1 MNKTIPNLFGLCCFD
16 SGGAGVLK
24 VMMPYFAEKFGNPG
38 SLHSFGQEAIGAMD
52 KARGAVA
59 KAVGADF
66 RNIIFR
72 LGSGGE

>member
-1 MNKTIPNLFGLCCFD
+1 MDYATSTPVEP
-16 SGGAGVLK
+16 AVLK

-66 RNIIFR
+66 RNIIFT
-72 LGSGGE
+72 GSATEANNLALRGR